1 MSTSLWLFKMSII
14 LLIDMDID
22 GQIDKLCPS
31 PPLLVNHF
39 EEITKL
45 ISLHKLDR
53 TVIVASITH

>member
-14 LLIDMDID
+14 LLIYMDID

-45 ISLHKLDR
+45 ISLH
-53 TVIVASITH
+53 